1 MKAVSL
7 ILGLLFMQ
15 LMINCTRIDQ
25 VKIAKDEIIDKETMV
40 HLMADMDLTEAAL
53 KIRQDRISRDSL
65 KLLSA
70 RAYDSLYLF
79 YKTTPRLFK
88 ENLRY
93 YQEDIEL
100 YKQMTDEKVTILS
113 QKRDSIA
120 LKPEVLDTTKIKAE
134 ISKVKELNST
144 SVQQSKD
151 LIDKK
156 QIQKKEDITKPSV
169 KTKAITIKRK

>member
-7 ILGLLFMQ
+7 IVGLLFMQ

-25 VKIAKDEIIDKETMV
+25 VKIAKDEIIDKKTMV

-88 ENLRY
+88 VNLRY

-120 LKPEVLDTTKIKAE
+120 IKPEVLDTTKIKVEMSKAKE
-134 ISKVKELNST
+134 ISNTTAQK
-144 SVQQSKD
+144 SKAA
-151 LIDKK
+151 IVNK
-156 QIQKKEDITKPSV
+156 QAQKKEDATQSAV
-169 KTKAITIKRK
+169 QVKAIPGKKK